1 MTNRPAY
8 RLSIDRPIK
17 EWLTD
22 PGYSLDSFLQDG
34 GRQAVVELMRKYV
47 EIPGPYGLPAGL
59 SYYRE
64 FLGFRQ
70 RLTADERE
78 AAEESWNR
86 KRGGKAPSFREI
98 EDFLL
103 SNADICEKLGILG
116 DASLHVKSIW
126 QDREDRKLRER
137 EKAQQLAHDNEVRK
151 PEQEKARRA
160 KGSQAGSDRAR
171 HELRLELQQV
181 KAELERTRKERDQ
194 FKAERDKLQR
204 ALVRAVR
211 DVKR

>member
-86 KRGGKAPSFREI
+86 KRGGKAPSFREYVLSFSDSDATDTHDKGS
-98 EDFLL
+98 EGSPAPNDGTVVEGAACTLL
-103 SNADICEKLGILG
+103 AQSFAALLADGKRRFC
-116 DASLHVKSIW
+116 ASLDYTKPVKRLGFLAGFRLYFRIKA
-126 QDREDRKLRER
+126 KLRGLTDDEIHVR
-137 EKAQQLAHDNEVRK
+137 ILDALAE
-151 PEQEKARRA
+151 PESKNNNNQ
-160 KGSQAGSDRAR
+160 
-171 HELRLELQQV
+171 
-181 KAELERTRKERDQ
+181 
-194 FKAERDKLQR
+194 
-204 ALVRAVR
+204 
-211 DVKR
+211 